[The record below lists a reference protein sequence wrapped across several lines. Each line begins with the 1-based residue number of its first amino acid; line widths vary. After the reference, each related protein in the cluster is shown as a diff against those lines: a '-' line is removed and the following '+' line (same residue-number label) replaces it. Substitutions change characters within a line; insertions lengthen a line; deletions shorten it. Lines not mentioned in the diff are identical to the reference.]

1 MKDVIKF
8 FLLIIFLQ
16 FNQVYA
22 AENIVYLDIEKL
34 IHSSQAGKIINE
46 NIKKN
51 HKTNLDI
58 FEKKENELKEEESKI
73 ISQKNI
79 LNEEEFKKKI
89 DNLKKKVIN
98 YQNER
103 KQKID
108 ELNILKSELTKKLL
122 SHINPIMAEYSDK
135 NSISLIVDK
144 KTIVLGKTEL
154 DITEKIINLLNEK
167 VKEIKLN

>member
-1 MKDVIKF
+1 MKDIIKI
-8 FLLIIFLQ
+8 FLFIIFLQ

-22 AENIVYLDIEKL
+22 AENIVYLNIEKL

-46 NIKKN
+46 NIKIN

-103 KQKID
+103 NQKID

-122 SHINPIMAEYSDK
+122 NHINPILAEYSDK

>member
-1 MKDVIKF
+1 MKGIIKL

-16 FNQVYA
+16 FHQVHA

-34 IHSSQAGKIINE
+34 IHSSKAGKIIDE

-58 FEKKENELKEEESKI
+58 FEKKENELKGEETKI

-98 YQNER
+98 YQNDR
-103 KQKID
+103 KQKIN
-108 ELNILKSELTKKLL
+108 ELNLLKSELTKKLL
-122 SHINPIMAEYSDK
+122 SHLNPILAEYSDK

-154 DITEKIINLLNEK
+154 DITEKIVKLLNEK

>member
-1 MKDVIKF
+1 MKDIIKL

-34 IHSSQAGKIINE
+34 LHISQAGKIIDE
-46 NIKKN
+46 NIKKKN
-51 HKTNLDI
+51 KTNLDI
-58 FEKKENELKEEESKI
+58 FEIKENELKEEESKI

-98 YQNER
+98 YQNEK

-122 SHINPIMAEYSDK
+122 SHINPILAEYSDK

-144 KTIVLGKTEL
+144 KIVVLGKTEL

>member
-1 MKDVIKF
+1 MKDIIKF
-8 FLLIIFLQ
+8 FLLFIFLQ
-16 FNQVYA
+16 LNQVYA
-22 AENIVYLDIEKL
+22 AENIVYLNIEKL
-34 IHSSQAGKIINE
+34 IHISEAGKIIDE
-46 NIKKN
+46 EIKK
-51 HKTNLDI
+51 KRKINLDI
-58 FEKKENELKEEESKI
+58 FETKENELKEEESKI

-108 ELNILKSELTKKLL
+108 ELNILKSELTNKLL
-122 SHINPIMAEYSDK
+122 RHINPILAEYSDK
-135 NSISLIVDK
+135 NSVSLIVDK
-144 KTIVLGKTEL
+144 KSIVLGKTKL

>member
-1 MKDVIKF
+1 MKDIIKL

-58 FEKKENELKEEESKI
+58 FEKKENDHPNCFFKNQSVFSKCQRTGTVDC
-73 ISQKNI
+73 SR
-79 LNEEEFKKKI
+79 EMGVKKCI
-89 DNLKKKVIN
+89 REQL
-98 YQNER
+98 
-103 KQKID
+103 
-108 ELNILKSELTKKLL
+108 
-122 SHINPIMAEYSDK
+122 
-135 NSISLIVDK
+135 
-144 KTIVLGKTEL
+144 
-154 DITEKIINLLNEK
+154 
-167 VKEIKLN
+167 